1 MYFVNGVNSL
11 GNPYTI
17 HFFRE
22 NDRLMSEV
30 SPPHSLTAQQ
40 LEEQVIK
47 WRLEHPNIFYQLP
60 DFTTSRIQKTIDTAM
75 GEIRKDLSTITHGL
89 RERQQA
95 TDNLTQFLG
104 VSLRG
109 VLPYAIESVAQRRY
123 QAQLTEDP
131 EAAASAALA
140 HRQIDRAEAALTALR
155 ESDLNIEALN
165 DDELDGEFTIVFE
178 E

>member
-11 GNPYTI
+11 GDPYTI
-17 HFFRE
+17 HFYQH
-22 NDRLMSEV
+22 NGGLMGEV
-30 SPPHSLTAQQ
+30 TPAHSLPRGE
-40 LEEQVIK
+40 LEKVMAD
-47 WRLEHPNIFYQLP
+47 WGNAHLHVFDQLP
-60 DFTTSRIQKTIDTAM
+60 DFNTSRIQNIIEKSMA
-75 GEIRKDLSTITHGL
+75 EFRKDLSTITHGL

-95 TDNLTQFLG
+95 SDNLTQFLG

-123 QAQLTEDP
+123 QAQLNEDP
-131 EAAASAALA
+131 EAAASVALA